1 MMKMNGID
9 EKKVLLNLKDSL
21 AKEGIISSWGNK
33 LFHRAAYN
41 SDMGSIVAGSRL
53 YIPLLLTAE
62 CVPSSKPRFSNEAG
76 FCYLLP
82 CFSELTENAEIQ
94 DAPQYSCSFLTR
106 QGQCF

>member
-9 EKKVLLNLKDSL
+9 EKKILLNLKDTL
-21 AKEGIISSWGNK
+21 AKEGIISSWGNP

-62 CVPSSKPRFSNEAG
+62 GVPSSKPRFSNEAG
-76 FCYLLP
+76 FVFYFPVFQSLLRMLKYKTLP
-82 CFSELTENAEIQ
+82 NIPAAS
-94 DAPQYSCSFLTR
+94 
-106 QGQCF
+106 